1 MVYCIELSHFMKTF
15 FVNTV
20 LFIYSHLLKLR
31 KLVTDSTNRA
41 NQKKLLNQRKDAI
54 RIAKNKPRF
63 EHNKELFNSQKV
75 LNIYKLNILNTAIFR
90 HTFYNETA
98 PA

>member
-1 MVYCIELSHFMKTF
+1 M
-15 FVNTV
+15 
-20 LFIYSHLLKLR
+20 
-31 KLVTDSTNRA
+31 
-41 NQKKLLNQRKDAI
+41 Q
-54 RIAKNKPRF
+54 IAKNKPRF

-75 LNIYKLNILNTAIFR
+75 LNIYKLNILNTTIFR